1 MFLEKR
7 IASFRGMYVVAV
19 ERLDQRV
26 PWQLEPLFHRRDALV
41 SVDQRVLGGRDLGI
55 GEYFGIDDQIGAVLG
70 LLHGEGSRPSV
81 VAVFGHEAFSQPIDD
96 RSEEHTSERQSL
108 MRISY
113 AVFCLKNNTQIGM
126 TAERRG

>member
-55 GEYFGIDDQIGAVLG
+55 GDYFGIDDQIGAVLG
-70 LLHGEGSRPSV
+70 ILHDEGRDRKSV
-81 VAVFGHEAFSQPIDD
+81 VWGKRVSVSVELGG
-96 RSEEHTSERQSL
+96 RS
-108 MRISY
+108 INKK
-113 AVFCLKNNTQIGM
+113 KN
-126 TAERRG
+126 